1 MDVLIVER
9 DELVGGVIADALA
22 VDGIFAKVVSDKEEA
37 LAVASNDVPH
47 VVITGI
53 NRSDEDMKGL
63 EIGRDMHARWP
74 GLAIVYM
81 AALWPVRLKRLC
93 LYERF
98 LTKPLHVSSLIN
110 TVRGLLKQPQHR
122 RHPGNDLPSPE

>member
-22 VDGIFAKVVSDKEEA
+22 IDGIFAKVVSDKEEA
-37 LAVASNDVPH
+37 LSVTVNDVPR

-74 GLAIVYM
+74 SLAVVYLAVVYM

-98 LTKPLHVSSLIN
+98 HTKPVHMRSLIQAA
-110 TVRGLLKQPQHR
+110 R
-122 RHPGNDLPSPE
+122 